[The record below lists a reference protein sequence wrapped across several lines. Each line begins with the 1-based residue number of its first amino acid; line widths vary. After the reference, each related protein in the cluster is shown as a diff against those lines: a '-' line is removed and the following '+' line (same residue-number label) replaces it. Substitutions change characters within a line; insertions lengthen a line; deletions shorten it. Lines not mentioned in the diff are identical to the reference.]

1 MEHLAFTGGVFYF
14 CTELKR
20 ISMAAPII
28 SPSLLAADFGN
39 LQRDCQMVNKSQAD
53 WFHIDVMDGVFVPNI
68 SYGMPVVKT
77 MAENCEKIMDVHLMI
92 VQPERYIQTFK
103 DCGADILTVHAE
115 ACTHLHRTIQEIHNA
130 GMKAGVALNPHTP
143 VNVLEDII
151 QDLDEVLLMSVNPG
165 FGGQKFIEN
174 TIKKTAQARELIDRT
189 GSKALIEID
198 GGVNLETG
206 ARLVAAGADALVAGS
221 FVFKSDDPI
230 ATIAALKAL

>member
-1 MEHLAFTGGVFYF
+1 
-14 CTELKR
+14 
-20 ISMAAPII
+20 MAAPII

-77 MAENCEKIMDVHLMI
+77 MAENCEKVMDVHLMI

-143 VNVLEDII
+143 VSVLEDII

-198 GGVNLETG
+198 GGVILETG

>member
-1 MEHLAFTGGVFYF
+1 
-14 CTELKR
+14 
-20 ISMAAPII
+20 MAAPII

-77 MAENCEKIMDVHLMI
+77 MAENCEKIMDVDLMI

-115 ACTHLHRTIQEIHNA
+115 ACTHLHRTIQEIQNA

>member
-1 MEHLAFTGGVFYF
+1 
-14 CTELKR
+14 
-20 ISMAAPII
+20 MAAPII